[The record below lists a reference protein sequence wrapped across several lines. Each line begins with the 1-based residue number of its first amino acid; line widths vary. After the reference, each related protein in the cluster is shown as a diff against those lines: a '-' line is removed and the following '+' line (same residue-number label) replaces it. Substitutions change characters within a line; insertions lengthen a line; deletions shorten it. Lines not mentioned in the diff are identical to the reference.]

1 MIIVGSGALLWRAA
15 TYATSVGKTVDAVVH
30 PRGEEV
36 PPQAAALNCIGARDV
51 NEHAALF
58 RDSCGDRLVCS
69 TGNPFIFR
77 EPILGLGLT
86 IVNVHGAPLPRYRGL
101 PLATAAFAI
110 LRSEREFG
118 VTLHRV
124 DAGIDTGPIIDR
136 RMFPL
141 SRSVTLEELSIEV
154 TQACHAIFTAN
165 IDDLDRAPQSD
176 AASGPAD
183 AGEYFGTKQLASLK
197 DYRDHPNFD
206 RATDLGVLDEYY
218 PSYADLFSTIRS
230 TLG

>member
-1 MIIVGSGALLWRAA
+1 MIFVGSGALLWRAA
-15 TYATSVGKTVDAVVH
+15 TYATQVGRTVDAVVH

-36 PPQAAALNCIGARDV
+36 PPQAASLNCVDVRDV
-51 NEHAALF
+51 NEHADLF
-58 RDSCGDRLVCS
+58 RDSCGDGLVCS

-77 EPILGLGLT
+77 EPVLSLGLT
-86 IVNVHGAPLPRYRGL
+86 IVNVHGAPLPQYRGL

-141 SRSVTLEELSIEV
+141 SRSATLEELSIEV
-154 TQACHAIFTAN
+154 TQHCHAILTAN
-165 IDDLDRAPQSD
+165 LDDLGRAPASEVSSD
-176 AASGPAD
+176 PAD
-183 AGEYFGTKQLASLK
+183 AGEYFGARQLASLEN
-197 DYRDHPNFD
+197 YRDHPNFA

-218 PSYADLFSTIRS
+218 PSFADLFSTMRGH
-230 TLG
+230 LG

>member
-15 TYATSVGKTVDAVVH
+15 AYAASVGKTVDAVVH
-30 PRGEEV
+30 PQREEV
-36 PPQAAALNCIGARDV
+36 PPQAAKLDCIGARDV
-51 NEHAALF
+51 NEHADLF
-58 RDSCGDRLVCS
+58 RDLCGDRLVCS

-77 EPILGLGLT
+77 APILDLGLT
-86 IVNVHGAPLPRYRGL
+86 IVNVHGAPLPGYRGL

-165 IDDLDRAPQSD
+165 LDDLGRAPRPDTPLGS
-176 AASGPAD
+176 AD
-183 AGEYFGTKQLASLK
+183 AGEYFGTKRLASLK
-197 DYRDHPNFD
+197 EYRDHPNFH

-230 TLG
+230 PLK